1 MTDVLL
7 IDPDADIYAA
17 GIAEALP
24 DVRVHTDP
32 GSASA
37 AQVVVALAHAIDAG
51 LVRALPNLRFIQ
63 ALTTGTDHLDALPLK
78 PGVAI
83 ASARGI
89 HGPQMA
95 EMAFLHMLALARDF
109 PAMRDNQ
116 VRRAWVRWPQRL
128 LFGKTVVLVGLG
140 AIAEALAPRC
150 QAFGMRVVG
159 VSDGRRQA
167 PGCDIVLPR
176 GALTQAAGMADFL
189 VVLVPLAPAT
199 ERLIDA
205 AVLAAMKPDG
215 MLINLARGR
224 VVDEAA
230 LIAGLRAGRPA
241 GAGLDVF
248 ETEPL
253 PPDSPLWTMPNV
265 VVTPHLGGMSDI
277 YARQALPL
285 VIDNLRIWRQGN
297 PERLR
302 NLVRIVA

>member
-51 LVRALPNLRFIQ
+51 LVRALPDLRFIQ

-159 VSDGRRQA
+159 VSDGRPQA

-224 VVDEAA
+224 VVDETA

-297 PERLR
+297 PEQLR

>member
-159 VSDGRRQA
+159 VSDGRQKA
-167 PGCDIVLPR
+167 PGCDTVLPR
-176 GALTQAAGMADFL
+176 GALTEAAGMADFL

-224 VVDEAA
+224 VVDETA

-297 PERLR
+297 PEQLR